1 MGKIGMKNGYR
12 KRVKN
17 IFVISS
23 ILACSISSQ
32 AFPENLLQVYQDAKQ
47 NDSQLKIS
55 EINFLATL
63 EKKPQVLSGLKPRVD
78 LGANASYNLQYTSRT
93 IRPDDG
99 AGFLNLGYNLS
110 LNKSLFNKKLDAQ
123 VEQVDSSIKQAKALL
138 EADRQSLIIRVAEAY
153 FQYLNAKENLA
164 FRKAEK
170 IAIGRQLNQVK
181 AYFDAGRSAITDV
194 KEAQARYDLA
204 IAQVEVANQQIEVS
218 KENIRVITT
227 RYYKSLNGISSQI
240 PLVTPS
246 PKNIKSWE
254 TTSLSNSKQILSAK
268 YAVKIAQKA
277 VDIERAT
284 KDPVI
289 NLFAKHAGSSTFGE
303 DAFDQDKIDA
313 SVGVQLSMPLY
324 QGGNITSRIRE
335 ARHNLRRARQ
345 QLELQKRLATQ
356 QTRAAY
362 LTIISGLS
370 QVRAFKQALNST
382 QAAANATQAGFE
394 AGTRTAV
401 DVLLSLRETFS
412 AKRDYATARYDFLL
426 NTLKLKQ
433 ATGILSESDLV
444 AISKLLT
451 KK

>member
-1 MGKIGMKNGYR
+1 MKDEYKKI
-12 KRVKN
+12 VKN
-17 IFVISS
+17 AVIFGGM
-23 ILACSISSQ
+23 LACFIPSNVLS
-32 AFPENLLQVYQDAKQ
+32 ENLIEVYQHAKVS
-47 NDSQLKIS
+47 DSQLKIS
-55 EINFLATL
+55 EINFLSIL
-63 EKKPQVLSGLKPRVD
+63 EKKPQILSGLKPRVD
-78 LGANASYNLQYTSRT
+78 LSANTSYNLQYTSRT

-99 AGFLNLGYNLS
+99 AGFLNLGYNLT

-123 VEQVDSSIKQAKALL
+123 VDQVDSTIKQAKALL
-138 EADRQSLIIRVAEAY
+138 EADRQNLIIRVAETY

-170 IAIGRQLNQVK
+170 VAIGRQLNQVK

-204 IAQVEVANQQIEVS
+204 TAQVEVANQQIDVS

-227 RYYKSLNGISSQI
+227 RYYKTLNGISNKI
-240 PLVTPS
+240 PLITPKPS
-246 PKNIKSWE
+246 NIKSWE
-254 TTSLSNSKQILSAK
+254 KTSLVNNKQILSAQ
-268 YAVKIAQKA
+268 YAVEIAQKA
-277 VDIERAT
+277 VEIEHAT

-289 NLFAKHAGSSTFGE
+289 NLFAKHAGNSTFGE
-303 DAFDQDKIDA
+303 DAFDQDKLDA

-324 QGGNITSRIRE
+324 QGGNIASRVRE

-362 LTIISGLS
+362 LTITSGLS
-370 QVRAFKQALNST
+370 QVKAFKQALSST
-382 QAAANATQAGFE
+382 QTAANATQAGFE

-433 ATGILSESDLV
+433 ATGILSEADLA